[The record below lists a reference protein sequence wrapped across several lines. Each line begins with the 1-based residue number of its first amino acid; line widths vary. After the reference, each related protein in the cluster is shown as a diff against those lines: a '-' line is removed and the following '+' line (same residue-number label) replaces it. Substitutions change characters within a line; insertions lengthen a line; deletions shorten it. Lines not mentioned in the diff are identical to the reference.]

1 MKRIIAIL
9 LAAIFAVTLA
19 ACSKSAGENLDE
31 LFQTVLP
38 ADEALALA
46 KDSEAVVFDKR
57 GLASGKD
64 VWDAFC
70 AKVENRSPATVICAH
85 YYVLDK
91 DHMTEE
97 AYEKEKDEYPRLF
110 FYLVEYDGEQ
120 FSVKTRDSA
129 SETLDSSETFKYL
142 LHFTGKAPSRALYS
156 EYDNYVLVDDPSAT
170 WEGIEEGLY
179 SSQSDAYVK
188 HCTVYSD
195 CIGWKEG

>member
-9 LAAIFAVTLA
+9 LAAIFAVTLT
-19 ACSKSAGENLDE
+19 ACSKNGAKNLEE

-46 KDSEAVVFDKR
+46 KDSEAVVFDER
-57 GLASGKD
+57 GRASGKD

-110 FYLVEYDGEQ
+110 FYLVEYDGKQ

-129 SETLDSSETFKYL
+129 SETLDSSETFKYM

-170 WEGIEEGLY
+170 WESIEEGLY

-195 CIGWKEG
+195 CIGRKES